1 MLKIGKD
8 AKYVIYVEFVYIYVF
23 LCEWYIGNLE
33 WRKEKGMWGFIGKWD
48 GESWDRNSEKSKFT
62 FFPYIVNLS
71 LFSFCLRMEY
81 VVQKDG
87 RKQIQK
93 FQVPVTLVKFNNV
106 QKQNLAPPDQYN
118 NSQ

>member
-1 MLKIGKD
+1 MVK
-8 AKYVIYVEFVYIYVF
+8 VETETVKNP
-23 LCEWYIGNLE
+23 NLL
-33 WRKEKGMWGFIGKWD
+33 F
-48 GESWDRNSEKSKFT
+48 SL
-62 FFPYIVNLS
+62 YIVNLS